1 MVCNGHGSTE
11 YYIRDLQ
18 LRIELRKARLALHSQ
33 KLWSWRR
40 CPFLSTFCITM
51 DTKTAASTKTS
62 EYQTMSTSDTAPVAV
77 PAKDYEAVHAGDVG
91 RVDLLQGGLGPKR
104 GHKFCGGCCDVR
116 RAVIIVNMVVGGLLL
131 WGMIATLVLKANV
144 DAMTATMDDD
154 TKIATLNEF
163 RDASILPLAI
173 GWSITSAAC
182 VLGIVGAIQYNVYMV
197 GAAALKFCVDIV
209 YALITFNIFG
219 VALSAFFLYP
229 HVFFIK
235 EVREG
240 IMSKVNYDN
249 ERQSCC
255 CV

>member
-1 MVCNGHGSTE
+1 MTIPDVLFGTCISVLNRT
-11 YYIRDLQ
+11 DLC
-18 LRIELRKARLALHSQ
+18 EARLALSQNLFGEVALPLFHSA
-33 KLWSWRR
+33 LY
-40 CPFLSTFCITM
+40 ITM
-51 DTKTAASTKTS
+51 DSTTADTTKKS
-62 EYQTMSTSDTAPVAV
+62 EYQTMSTSDAAPVAV
-77 PAKDYEAVHAGDVG
+77 PAKDYEAVHIGDAG
-91 RVDLLQGGLGPKR
+91 RVDLLQGGHGPKR

-116 RAVIIVNMVVGGLLL
+116 RAVIIVNMIVGGLML
-131 WGMIATLVLKANV
+131 WGMITTLALKANV
-144 DAMTATMDDD
+144 DAVTATMDDD
-154 TKIATLNEF
+154 TQIAKLNAF

-173 GWSITSAAC
+173 AWSITLAAC
-182 VLGIVGAIQYNVYMV
+182 VLGIMGAIQYNVYMV

-209 YALITFNIFG
+209 FALISFNIFG
-219 VALSAFFLYP
+219 VAISAFFLYP